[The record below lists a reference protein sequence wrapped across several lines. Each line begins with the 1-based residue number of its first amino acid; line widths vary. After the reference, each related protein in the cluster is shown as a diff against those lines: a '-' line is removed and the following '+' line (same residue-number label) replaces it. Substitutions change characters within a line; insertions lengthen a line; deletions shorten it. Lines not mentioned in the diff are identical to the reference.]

1 MGGVVKEGR
10 REDLLA
16 NNTTIIKVVKII
28 KWTIIYNNK

>member
-16 NNTTIIKVVKII
+16 NNTTIIIKLALVKII
-28 KWTIIYNNK
+28 I